1 MDKEDFPPLQP
12 SLLPP
17 PRSTEEVMDELREV
31 TYQYTNVADPVE
43 SAARKHRVL
52 NGEAYG
58 LVETT
63 AASIMEAELLA
74 QQSYLAARAAE
85 APTEEM
91 MIPQNTSNL
100 PLTTTQPAQQSK
112 KRGRPPKQRDL
123 RISPKV
129 FKGESSRKRN
139 LTMASAS
146 PANKSGKTSRRTNIV
161 GNSVASTNSNPTR
174 PKTQLFPASK
184 RQPRDFPRLSPP
196 LPILSDS
203 NLELLLFGKSHNS
216 PATKGDPEEDLTR
229 HNFPIGNKD
238 R

>member
-1 MDKEDFPPLQP
+1 
-12 SLLPP
+12 
-17 PRSTEEVMDELREV
+17 MDELREV

-161 GNSVASTNSNPTR
+161 GNSVAGTNSNPTR